1 VVTLDE
7 YLDILEKKIIDKENV
22 KEIKESKRKER
33 EGKQKRRIINEGII
47 VDRTKERSREKHE
60 KVEFIES

>member
-7 YLDILEKKIIDKENV
+7 YLDILERKIIEKENV

-47 VDRTKERSREKHE
+47 VDRAKERSREKDE